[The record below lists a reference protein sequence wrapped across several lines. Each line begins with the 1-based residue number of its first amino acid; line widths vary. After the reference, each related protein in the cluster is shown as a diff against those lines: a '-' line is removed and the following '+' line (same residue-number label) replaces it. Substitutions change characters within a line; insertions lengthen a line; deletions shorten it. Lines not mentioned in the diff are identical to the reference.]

1 MSYTVNGAEF
11 DSEPRPGQ
19 CLRTFVRALGF
30 HGVKKGCDAGDC
42 GACTVWLD
50 GLPVHSCITPAIRA
64 QGHEVTTIEGL
75 GTPDNLH
82 PMQRQFRDA
91 PGFQCGFCTAGMIM
105 TAATFTDDQKQD
117 LPRAFKGNL
126 CRCTGYRAI
135 EDAVNGVVG
144 IEAAKP
150 GEAVGTSVG
159 APAATGV
166 VTGTVEFTMD
176 TEMEGMLH
184 LKVLH
189 SPHAHARIVAIDK
202 SAALAVPAVV
212 RVYTFEDVPKKRY
225 STAIHTDH
233 LVDPDDTYM
242 LDNVVR
248 FVGQRVVAV
257 LAESISAAEEGC
269 RAVVVEY
276 EMLPAVFD
284 PEEAMTDGA
293 PQLHTYDDPFAHDKK
308 RNILLELH
316 GEIGDV
322 EAGFAEADVI
332 HQATYFSPRVQH
344 AHLETHGSIAWM
356 ENGRLNVRTASQSP
370 SIAKL
375 KLAHLF
381 SLRPDQLRVFCKRV
395 GGGFGGKQELISEDL
410 PALATLDTGRPV
422 SWEFSRTE
430 EFTTASPR
438 HPMKVTVKL
447 GAKADGTLTAFQY
460 RNVSNTGAYG
470 NHGGETLFAAAA
482 AIALYRCPT
491 KKFDGWS
498 VYTNTVP
505 SGALR
510 GYGMTQPGY
519 AVECAI
525 HELAVKLGMD
535 PAALRRHNVVRPG
548 DRLLAI
554 GDHADDVEFTEDG
567 ITECID
573 LVDEAL
579 RCDNSGGDLGD
590 DWLVGAGA
598 ATSLH
603 ETAPPTDHISDA
615 WATLG
620 DDGTYEIAVGTV
632 EFGEGTSTVHVQIA
646 ATNLGTTPSRIR
658 LVQSDTDRTG
668 FDTGAFA
675 SAGMFVAGNAV
686 NYASSALRKR
696 MLGFAAAHVGV
707 DVADCSMDDDG
718 IVCADT
724 RLTLAELLE
733 AGRARGV
740 RFAEARKAFG
750 SPRSVTSNTHG
761 FRIAVHRVTGE
772 IRVLYSVHAADAGV
786 VINHAQAHGQVEG
799 GVAMGLGFALT
810 ENFHVDAAGVMVNPN
825 LRNYRIPTFADVPR
839 TEILWVKSSDSV
851 GPMKAKGMA
860 ECCINPIAPALANAL
875 EDATGVRFRDLPFSP
890 ERIYERIY
898 VRHGAAT
905 PAERGV
911 DGALEPERAR

>member
-1 MSYTVNGAEF
+1 MTYTVNGKQY
-11 DSEPRPGQ
+11 DNEPEPGQ
-19 CLRTFVRALGF
+19 CLRTFVRSLGVF
-30 HGVKKGCDAGDC
+30 GVKKGCDAGDC
-42 GACTVWLD
+42 GACTVWLN
-50 GLPVHSCITPAIRA
+50 GAPVHSCITPAFRA
-64 QGHEVTTIEGL
+64 DGGEVTTVEGL
-75 GTPDNLH
+75 GTPDDMH
-82 PMQRQFRDA
+82 PMQRQFREA

-105 TAATFTDDQKQD
+105 TASTFTDEQKQD
-117 LPRAFKGNL
+117 LPRALKGNL

-135 EDAVNGVVG
+135 EDAVNGVCD
-144 IEAAKP
+144 IEQAKP
-150 GEAVGTSVG
+150 GQAVGTSVG
-159 APAATGV
+159 APAGAGV

-176 TEMEGMLH
+176 THLEGMLH

-189 SPHAHARIVAIDK
+189 SPHAHARIVSIDK
-202 SAALAVPAVV
+202 SAALAVPGVH
-212 RVYTFEDVPKKRY
+212 RVYTWEDVPRKRY

-248 FVGQRVVAV
+248 FAGQRVVAV
-257 LAESISAAEEGC
+257 VADTVRAAEEGC
-269 RAVVVEY
+269 RKVVVEY
-276 EMLPAVFD
+276 EVLPAVFD
-284 PEEAMTDGA
+284 PEEAMAEGA
-293 PQLHTYDDPFAHDKK
+293 PQLHTYDDPFAHDKV

-332 HQATYFSPRVQH
+332 HEATYISPRVQH

-370 SIAKL
+370 SVAKL

-381 SLRPDQLRVFCKRV
+381 NLRPDQLRVFCTRV

-410 PALATLDTGRPV
+410 PALATMDLGRPV
-422 SWEFSRTE
+422 SFEFTREE

-438 HPMKVTVKL
+438 HPMKITVKL
-447 GAKADGTLTAFQY
+447 GATNDGTLTAFGY

-470 NHGGETLFAAAA
+470 NHGGETLFAAGA
-482 AIALYRCPT
+482 AIALYRCPN
-491 KKFDGWS
+491 KKFDAWS

-510 GYGMTQPGY
+510 GYGMTQPGF
-519 AVECAI
+519 AVESAI

-535 PAALRRHNVVRPG
+535 PMELRRRNVVRPG
-548 DRLLAI
+548 DDLLALAE
-554 GDHADDVEFTEDG
+554 HADDVEFTEDG
-567 ITECID
+567 VMDCID
-573 LVDEAL
+573 LVDDAL
-579 RCDNSGGDLGD
+579 RRDDSGRDLGD

-603 ETAPPTDHISDA
+603 ETAPPTEHISDA
-615 WATLG
+615 WATLL

-646 ATNLGTTPSRIR
+646 ATNLGTTPERIR
-658 LVQSDTDRTG
+658 LVQSDTDKTG

-686 NYASSALRKR
+686 NNASTALRKR
-696 MLGFAAAHVGV
+696 ILGFAANHTGA
-707 DVADCSMDDDG
+707 DVADCRMDDDG
-718 IVCADT
+718 VVCSDA
-724 RLTLAELLE
+724 RLSLAELLD
-733 AGRARGV
+733 AARARGI
-740 RFAEARKAFG
+740 RFSESRKAYG

-772 IRVLYSVHAADAGV
+772 IRILYSVHAADAGV
-786 VINHAQAHGQVEG
+786 IINPAQVRGQVDG

-810 ENFHVDAAGVMVNPN
+810 ENFLVDDKGVMGNPN
-825 LRNYRIPTFADVPR
+825 LRNYRIPTYADVPR
-839 TEILWVKSSDSV
+839 TDMLWVDSSDSL

-860 ECCINPIAPALANAL
+860 ECCINPVAPALANAL

-890 ERIYERIY
+890 ERIFARLQSDQLI
-898 VRHGAAT
+898 
-905 PAERGV
+905 PAK
-911 DGALEPERAR
+911 